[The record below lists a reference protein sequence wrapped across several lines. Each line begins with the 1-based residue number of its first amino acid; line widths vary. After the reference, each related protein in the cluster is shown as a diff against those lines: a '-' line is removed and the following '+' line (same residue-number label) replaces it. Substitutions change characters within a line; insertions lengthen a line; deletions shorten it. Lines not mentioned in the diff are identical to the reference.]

1 MEYVEYLPGAIA
13 AVAMT
18 VRIVTFFT
26 VEQRVRKNAAKAAA

>member
-18 VRIVTFFT
+18 VRIVAFFT
-26 VEQRVRKNAAKAAA
+26 VEQRVRKSTANAA

>member
-1 MEYVEYLPGAIA
+1 VDYLGFLPGAIA

-26 VEQRVRKNAAKAAA
+26 VEQRNTGKRNKAV